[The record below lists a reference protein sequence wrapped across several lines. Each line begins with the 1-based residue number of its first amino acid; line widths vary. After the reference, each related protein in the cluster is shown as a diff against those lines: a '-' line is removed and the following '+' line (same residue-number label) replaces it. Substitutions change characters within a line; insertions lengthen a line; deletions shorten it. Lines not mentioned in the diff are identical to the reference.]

1 MKSKPD
7 ELFADSF
14 KTGHGTG
21 WIVYS
26 GAGLLEVK
34 LPKKGSKQPLGTRL
48 RKTDLSRQLEAYFAG
63 KKIVFDAKIDWSLY
77 SEFEKDTL
85 KECRRVTYGKTVSYK
100 NLALKIDNK
109 NAFRAV
115 GNTLNK
121 NKTPVV
127 IPCHRVLRS
136 DGTIGGFASGR
147 AAKKRLLELENI

>member
-1 MKSKPD
+1 MSS

-14 KTGHGTG
+14 QSGLDTG

-26 GAGLLEVK
+26 AVGLVELR
-34 LPKKGSKQPLGTRL
+34 LPKKDSKQPLGTRL
-48 RKTDLSRQLEAYFAG
+48 RKANLGRQLEAYFEG
-63 KKIVFDAKIDWSLY
+63 KKIVFDAKIDWSPY

-100 NLALKIDNK
+100 DLALKIDNK

-121 NKTPVV
+121 NRTPVV
-127 IPCHRVLRS
+127 IPCHRVVKS
-136 DGTIGGFASGR
+136 DGSMGGFASGT
-147 AAKKRLLELENI
+147 AVKKRLLELENT